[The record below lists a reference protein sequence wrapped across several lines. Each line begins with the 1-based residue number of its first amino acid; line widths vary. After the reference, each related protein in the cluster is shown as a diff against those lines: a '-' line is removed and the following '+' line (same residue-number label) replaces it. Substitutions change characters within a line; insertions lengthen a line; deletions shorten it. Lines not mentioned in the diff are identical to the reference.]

1 MTKTDG
7 WGDRAILFDLGGVL
21 IEWDPRYLYRSLFA
35 DKAEMERFLTEVVH
49 AEWNRRIDAGRPFAE
64 AIRERQREVPEYA
77 EYIGFWHSRW
87 VDMLKGEIP
96 GTVVV
101 LRELKALGLPL
112 YALSNW
118 SAETF
123 PLARERFA
131 FLTWF
136 TRIVVSGEVGVAKPD
151 RAIFELAIRQCGLV
165 PAETVFIDDVP
176 ANIEVA
182 RELGF
187 DAILF
192 TGAEALRQDLAAR
205 GLLPASPRGGSGE
218 DRR

>member
-21 IEWDPRYLYRSLFA
+21 IDWNPRYVYRPLFA
-35 DKAEMERFLTEVVH
+35 DEAGMERFLTVVCS
-49 AEWNRRIDAGRPFAE
+49 AEWNRGIDAGRPFAE
-64 AIRERQREVPEYA
+64 AVRERQREVPEYA

-87 VDMLKGEIP
+87 LGMLQGEIP
-96 GTVVV
+96 GTVAV

-112 YALSNW
+112 YALTNW

-131 FLTWF
+131 FLNWF

-151 RAIFELAIRQCGLV
+151 RAIFDLTIRLCGLV
-165 PAETVFIDDVP
+165 PARTIFIDDSP

-182 RELGF
+182 REFGF
-187 DAILF
+187 DPILF
-192 TGAEALRQDLAAR
+192 TGAEALRKDLAAR
-205 GLLPASPRGGSGE
+205 GLLA
-218 DRR
+218 